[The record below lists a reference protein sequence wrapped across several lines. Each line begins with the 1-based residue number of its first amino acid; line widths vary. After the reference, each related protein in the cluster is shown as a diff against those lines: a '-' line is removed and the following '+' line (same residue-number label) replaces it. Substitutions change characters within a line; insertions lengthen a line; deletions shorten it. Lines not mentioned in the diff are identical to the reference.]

1 MGYVIK
7 IVLSFAFSGFF
18 LFLAFQNIELGSLWD
33 SLGSVSWIVFLSVSA
48 MAIMSMFLR
57 AWRWRILLRPVK
69 DIPFNS
75 VFTYTMIGFM
85 ANNVLPAHA
94 GDVVKP
100 YLLGMREK
108 VSGFAALATVIVERL
123 LDGIGLIVIF
133 LVVLP
138 FAPLPDSIR
147 LGGVVIGGALVFLLG
162 LLMILSAE
170 DGRLRNRIISLAE
183 KLPNRFRAKVL
194 KHLEMFLFGLTI
206 FQDRRNLL
214 PLLGISVFVWAHL
227 ALTIFM
233 ILKGYP
239 LEAEVAN
246 IDLLIASVVTIVVLA
261 FAIVLPSSPGYIGI
275 TQMAFIFALGH
286 FGILDA
292 DAVGV
297 SVIFNLTQYI
307 PVTLG
312 GVVYLLREG
321 LSFKQIRQEARQHG

>member
-1 MGYVIK
+1 MGYAIK

-18 LFLAFQNIELGSLWD
+18 LFLAFQNIELSSLWN
-33 SLGSVSWIVFLSVSA
+33 SLGSVSWIVLLSVSA

-69 DIPFNS
+69 DISFNS

-100 YLLGMREK
+100 YLWAMREK
-108 VSGFAALATVIVERL
+108 VSGFAALATVIIERL
-123 LDGIGLIVIF
+123 LDGMGLIVIF

-138 FAPLPDSIR
+138 FAPLPESIR
-147 LGGVVIGGALVFLLG
+147 MGGVAIGVALVLMLG
-162 LLMILSAE
+162 LLIMLSAE
-170 DGRLRNRIISLAE
+170 DGRLRNRILLLAQ
-183 KLPNRFRAKVL
+183 KLPDRFRAKVL
-194 KHLEMFLFGLTI
+194 KQLEMFLFGLTI
-206 FQDRRNLL
+206 FQNRRNLL
-214 PLLGISVFVWAHL
+214 PLLGISIFVWAHL

-239 LEAEVAN
+239 LESEVAN
-246 IDLLIASVVTIVVLA
+246 IDLLIASVVTIVMLA

-286 FGILDA
+286 FSIIDT

-312 GVVYLLREG
+312 GIVYLLKEG